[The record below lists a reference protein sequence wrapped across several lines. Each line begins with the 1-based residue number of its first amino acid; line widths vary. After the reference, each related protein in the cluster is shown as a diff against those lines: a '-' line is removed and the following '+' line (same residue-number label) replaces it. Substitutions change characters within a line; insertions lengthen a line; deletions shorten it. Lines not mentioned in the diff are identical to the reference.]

1 MQMMVSL
8 RRSVIVSSIEMDR
21 RTFLGA
27 TIGAGSSLAAI
38 RGQIPM
44 GLNTYCLRAL
54 RWNDAQLLDYCAA
67 QRLDA
72 IFLQDSLDVKKDDPA
87 HWKWVRGRAKELG
100 LHLETGGSSLLPR
113 SAEEEGVKIAQLRR
127 NIERAARMGSPLVRS
142 LLASDR
148 ASLPPGTIEQHVET
162 AIRMLRIVR
171 TQAMDAGVKIAME
184 VHKDLQAREHRL
196 VVEGAGKE
204 FVGTYL
210 DTGNPVFVME
220 DPMQTVEVLGPY
232 ALTVHLRDSVVYE
245 HPKGIAVQWVP
256 LGEGTVDFPAIV
268 KKVREVCSGIH
279 IYIKPI
285 TGRPPYVHP
294 IYEAEYWKSYPEVK
308 AGDFARFLALAKKG
322 RPYEGHVVIED
333 LQGQPIPPHFLPA
346 IQFQQREHMER
357 SIAYARKTLGL
368 GVRS

>member
-1 MQMMVSL
+1 
-8 RRSVIVSSIEMDR
+8 MDR
-21 RTFLGA
+21 RTFLTGTTLAGA
-27 TIGAGSSLAAI
+27 AAAAVS
-38 RGQIPM
+38 GPIPM

-54 RWNDAQLLDYCAA
+54 RWNDAQHLDYCAS

-72 IFLQDSLDVKKDDPA
+72 VFLQDSLDAKRDDPA
-87 HWKWVRGRAKELG
+87 HWKWVRGRAKELD
-100 LHLETGGSSLLPR
+100 LHLETGGSSLLPKTD
-113 SAEEEGVKIAQLRR
+113 AEMGERMALLKR
-127 NIERAARMGSPLVRS
+127 NIERAAAMGSPLVRT

-148 ASLPPGTIEQHVET
+148 ASLPPGPIAQHIET
-162 AIRMLRIVR
+162 AKKMLRTVR
-171 TQAMDAGVKIAME
+171 SQAMDAGVKIAVE
-184 VHKDLQAREHRL
+184 VHKDLQAREHRQL
-196 VVEGAGKE
+196 VEEAGPE

-220 DPMQTVEVLGPY
+220 DPLQTVEVLGKY

-245 HPKGIAVQWVP
+245 HPRGIAVQWVP
-256 LGEGTVDFPAIV
+256 LGEGTIDFPAIV
-268 KKVREVCSGIH
+268 SKVRELCSNVH

-294 IYEAEYWKSYPEVK
+294 IYDDAYWATYPEVK
-308 AGDFARFLALAKKG
+308 AGDFARFLALAKRG

-333 LQGQPIPPHFLPA
+333 LQGRPIPAPFLPA

-357 SIAYARKTLGL
+357 SIGYARRVLKL

>member
-1 MQMMVSL
+1 MMVSL
-8 RRSVIVSSIEMDR
+8 ERLVLGSENTMDR
-21 RTFLGA
+21 RTFLGGGL
-27 TIGAGSSLAAI
+27 GAGAASASI
-38 RGQIPM
+38 AGKIPM

-54 RWNDAQLLDYCAA
+54 RWNDAQLLDYCAS

-72 IFLQDSLDVKKDDPA
+72 IFLQDSLDAKRDDPA

-113 SAEEEGVKIAQLRR
+113 NAGEMDAKIALLRR
-127 NIERAARMGSPLVRS
+127 NIERAAAMGSPLVRS

-148 ASLPPGTIEQHVET
+148 ASLPAGTIEQHVET
-162 AIRMLRIVR
+162 AVRMLRMVR
-171 TQAMDAGVKIAME
+171 TQALDSGVKVAIE
-184 VHKDLQAREHRL
+184 VHKDLQAREHRQ
-196 VVEGAGKE
+196 VVEGAGPE

-220 DPMQTVEVLGPY
+220 DPMQTLEVLGKY

-256 LGEGTVDFPAIV
+256 LGEGTIDFTAIV
-268 KKVREVCSGIH
+268 GKVREICTNVH

-294 IYEAEYWKSYPEVK
+294 IYDAAYWAEYPEVR
-308 AGDFARFLALAKKG
+308 AADFARFLALAKKG
-322 RPYEGHVVIED
+322 RPYERHVVIED
-333 LQGQPIPPHFLPA
+333 LQGVPIPAHFLPA
-346 IQFQQREHMER
+346 IQFQQRDHMER
-357 SIAYARKTLGL
+357 SIAYARNKLGL
-368 GVRS
+368 GERS